1 MQDAPAVRHRGP
13 ELVRAVGFWGLVAL
27 CINAVVGSGVYLL
40 PSRSFDLIGPFS
52 LWAPL
57 LFSIPVFILALCFS
71 EAASHFTQPGGAYLY
86 SRTAFG
92 DFIGFET
99 GWMNTL
105 ARISSLAALSN
116 GFVDS
121 LARVVPEAGG
131 GLARAILIA
140 GSLGLFAVIHASGVK
155 YGARTIYAFTIGKLI
170 PLIVFVIVAVVV
182 FRTNPIPTSLAIPG
196 PEARWNE
203 AALLLLFAYA
213 GFENLGVPA
222 GEYKNPRKE
231 LPMALLVGILSIAAV
246 YSLVQ
251 FAALSALPDLS
262 ARTTPIADAAFAV
275 MGTAGALLISIGAII
290 SILGTNLGTVLESSR
305 MVYALGL
312 ERSPYRIVAWV
323 HEKTRTPVVAIFL
336 IVGVAIPVAII
347 GSFTALAILSAV
359 ARLTTYL
366 FTAAAIPK
374 LRKINEGF
382 RAPGGLL
389 VPILGVLISLGL
401 FFTLNTQHL
410 IAAAIGLTVGAILWG
425 IGRVVSG
432 PMPPLVE
439 EEL

>member
-1 MQDAPAVRHRGP
+1 MVRNSSAQSVSG
-13 ELVRAVGFWGLVAL
+13 GLVAL

-71 EAASHFTQPGGAYLY
+71 EAASHFSQPGGAYLY
-86 SRTAFG
+86 TRTAFG

-121 LARVVPEAGG
+121 LARVVPAASGS
-131 GLARAILIA
+131 LARALLIA

-155 YGARTIYAFTIGKLI
+155 YGARTIYAFTIGKLV
-170 PLIVFVIVAVVV
+170 PLLAFVLIAIVVMK
-182 FRTNPIPTSLAIPG
+182 TNPIPASLKIPG
-196 PEARWNE
+196 ADARWNE

-222 GEYKNPRKE
+222 GEYKNPRKQ
-231 LPMALLVGILSIAAV
+231 LPMALLVGIVAIAAV

-275 MGTAGALLISIGAII
+275 MGTGGALLISIGAII

-312 ERSPYRIVAWV
+312 ERSPYRWVAWI
-323 HEKTRTPVVAIFL
+323 HENARTPVFAIFL

-366 FTAAAIPK
+366 FTAAAVPK
-374 LRKINEGF
+374 LRTINEGF
-382 RAPGGLL
+382 QAPGGLL
-389 VPILGVLISLGL
+389 IPILGVIISLGL

-410 IAAAIGLTVGAILWG
+410 IAAGVGLAVGAVLWG
-425 IGRVVSG
+425 IGRAVGG

-439 EEL
+439 EEDA